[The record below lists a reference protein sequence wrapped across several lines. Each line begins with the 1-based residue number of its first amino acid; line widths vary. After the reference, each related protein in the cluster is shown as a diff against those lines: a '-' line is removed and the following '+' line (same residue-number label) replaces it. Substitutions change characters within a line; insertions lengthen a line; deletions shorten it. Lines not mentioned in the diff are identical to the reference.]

1 MVQKYMENPCLLKG
15 KKFDMRAFMVVIC
28 AKPWF
33 VYAHPG
39 YTRVSL
45 EDFTCEDF
53 GDKSQ

>member
-1 MVQKYMENPCLLKG
+1 MENPCLFKG